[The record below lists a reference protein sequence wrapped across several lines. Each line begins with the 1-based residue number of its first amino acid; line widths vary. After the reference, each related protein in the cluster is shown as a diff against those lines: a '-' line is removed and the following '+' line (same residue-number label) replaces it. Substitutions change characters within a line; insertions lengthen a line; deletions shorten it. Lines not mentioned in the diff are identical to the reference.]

1 LRLDSILL
9 KQNHSYF
16 EILFKGP
23 GILTVH
29 MLAYFCYCYIREI
42 IISYLYDLTSA
53 DLSCKGKIQTSNT
66 LSHVSF
72 VLLQV
77 LKHV

>member
-9 KQNHSYF
+9 KQNHPYF

-42 IISYLYDLTSA
+42 L
-53 DLSCKGKIQTSNT
+53 
-66 LSHVSF
+66 
-72 VLLQV
+72 
-77 LKHV
+77 